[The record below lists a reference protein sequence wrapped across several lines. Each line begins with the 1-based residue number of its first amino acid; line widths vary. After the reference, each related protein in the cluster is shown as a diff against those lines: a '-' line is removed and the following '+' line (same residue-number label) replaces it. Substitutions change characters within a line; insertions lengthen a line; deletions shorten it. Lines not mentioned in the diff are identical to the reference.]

1 MTKKIKYWITSFY
14 PFWLGLL
21 FGIIDLNLKG
31 ENPEAS
37 FYLIIVPILLI
48 VTSPVWG
55 SAVYLLL
62 NYEKYDKEI
71 TSIEIESE
79 NILIN
84 VKGIVYQVNSI
95 DKVMRNPKMD
105 LGFDFLPWSKFFYF
119 QLKCEQNK
127 IFHVSCLSPR
137 VLEINPTNVLY
148 KKYPSIPFQGK
159 KMTEDNSESFLREMN
174 HYIKKYKNRSQKEL
188 EEIINSSKYSDVAR
202 IAAEKLLNKNVDNTV

>member
-1 MTKKIKYWITSFY
+1 MTRKIKYWITSFY

-21 FGIIDLNLKG
+21 FGIIGLYLKG

-37 FYLIIVPILLI
+37 FYLMLVPILLI
-48 VTSPVWG
+48 VTSPAWG

-71 TSIEIESE
+71 TSIEIGSE

-84 VKGIVYQVNSI
+84 VKGTVYQVNSI

-137 VLEINPTNVLY
+137 ILEINQQTY
-148 KKYPSIPFQGK
+148 FIKSIHPFHFK
-159 KMTEDNSESFLREMN
+159 V
-174 HYIKKYKNRSQKEL
+174 KN
-188 EEIINSSKYSDVAR
+188 
-202 IAAEKLLNKNVDNTV
+202 